1 MINILN
7 IVTRRSADLELHS
20 RWISPFI
27 VNLIVRHGVA
37 PDQFSTT
44 KKKKKKEEENITN
57 ERNRNA
63 VVRSKSK
70 VTHTR

>member
-7 IVTRRSADLELHS
+7 IVTRRSTDLELHS

-37 PDQFSTT
+37 PDQFSTN
-44 KKKKKKEEENITN
+44 KKKKKEEEIVTN